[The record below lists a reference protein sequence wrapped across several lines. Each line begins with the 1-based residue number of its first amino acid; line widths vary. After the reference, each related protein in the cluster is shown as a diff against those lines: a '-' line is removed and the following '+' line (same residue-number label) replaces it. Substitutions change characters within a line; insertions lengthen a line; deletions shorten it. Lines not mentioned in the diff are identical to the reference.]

1 MLDQVAAAFERQDY
15 QTASELL
22 TKLSQDSPNHPW
34 VQFYLARLHEV
45 SSRHTE
51 AEKIYREL
59 LRNTTNTKVVAQ
71 ARQGLA
77 RISALEQAER
87 QLAIAQAKAEPNQTQ
102 LGILIL
108 EPIHT
113 DKTLFAQKFA
123 QIMQIDPYTARL
135 VLPSRG
141 WRIYRTG
148 EIGELKFY
156 GEQLQLAG
164 IPCFWTTIAEIQAI
178 RVFQVTHFQQISPQA
193 TVICRNEANQ
203 AGALTF
209 NWSEV
214 KGRVDGLLPIFEE
227 VVDQD
232 ARRKLLRKTQTQDYT
247 QFCDLHIKDR
257 CILRFSDGSYKF
269 QKGVEIATQ
278 ANLNTVRINW
288 NSILTFLNQQ
298 LPGIKTWSDFTHF
311 ASSVLDQT
319 EVLSHIQPHI
329 HLLRRKETS
338 WDPAFQLY
346 SGLAFS
352 RNAERR

>member
-22 TKLSQDSPNHPW
+22 SKLSQDSPDHPW
-34 VQFYLARLHEV
+34 VQFYIGRLHEV

-51 AEKIYREL
+51 AEKVYRQL
-59 LRNTTNTKVVAQ
+59 LQNTTNTKVIAQ

-77 RISALEQAER
+77 RLSAIEQAER
-87 QLAIAQAKAEPNQTQ
+87 QQAIAQFKAANQTQ

-113 DKTLFAQKFA
+113 DKTIAAQKFA

-135 VLPSRG
+135 LLPSRG
-141 WRIYRTG
+141 WRLYRTG
-148 EIGELKFY
+148 EIGELIYY
-156 GEQLQLAG
+156 GEQLKLAG
-164 IPCFWTTIAEIQAI
+164 IPCFWTTIASIQAI
-178 RVFQVTHFQQISPQA
+178 RVFQVSHFQEISPQA

-203 AGALTF
+203 VGSLTF

-214 KGRVDGLLPIFEE
+214 KGSVNGLLPIFEE

-232 ARRKLLRKTQTQDYT
+232 ARRKLLRKTQTQDYA

-257 CILRFSDGSYKF
+257 CILRLSDSNYQF
-269 QKGVEIATQ
+269 QKGEKIATQ

-288 NSILTFLNQQ
+288 NSILAFLDQQ
-298 LPGIKTWSDFTHF
+298 LPQIKTWSDFTHF
-311 ASSVLDQT
+311 AESVLDHT
-319 EVLSHIQPHI
+319 EALSPISSHI
-329 HLLRRKETS
+329 HLLRREETS

-346 SGLAFS
+346 SGLAFY
-352 RNAERR
+352 RG

>member
-22 TKLSQDSPNHPW
+22 IKLSQDSPDHPW
-34 VQFYLARLHEV
+34 VQFYLGRLHEV
-45 SSRHTE
+45 SSRQPE

-59 LRNTTNTKVVAQ
+59 LRSTTNTKVVAQ

-77 RISALEQAER
+77 RISAQEQAQRE
-87 QLAIAQAKAEPNQTQ
+87 LAIAQAKAEPNQTQ

-108 EPIHT
+108 EPIYT
-113 DKTLFAQKFA
+113 DKTIAAHKFA
-123 QIMQIDPYTARL
+123 DIMQIDPYTARL
-135 VLPSRG
+135 ILPSRG
-141 WRIYRTG
+141 WRLYRIG

-178 RVFQVTHFQQISPQA
+178 KVFQVTHFQHISPQA
-193 TVICRNEANQ
+193 TVICRSEANQ
-203 AGALTF
+203 VGTLTF

-247 QFCDLHIKDR
+247 QFCDLHIKNR
-257 CILRFSDGSYKF
+257 CILRFSDSSYEF

-278 ANLNTVRINW
+278 ANQNTVRINW
-288 NSILTFLNQQ
+288 NSILAFLNQQ

-311 ASSVLDQT
+311 AESVLDQT
-319 EVLSHIQPHI
+319 DTLSHIQPHI

-352 RNAERR
+352 RNAEG